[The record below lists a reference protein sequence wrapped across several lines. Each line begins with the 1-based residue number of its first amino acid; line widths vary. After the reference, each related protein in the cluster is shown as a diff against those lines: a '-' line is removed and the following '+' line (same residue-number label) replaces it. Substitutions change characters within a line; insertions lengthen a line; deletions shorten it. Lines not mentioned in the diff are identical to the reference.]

1 MTATYTVDTDG
12 GQSKVTILADG
23 DGRIRVRVDSL
34 DLDLAVVELP
44 DGRTVLTDGTR
55 RLALRHFRERD
66 QRVVVH
72 GHRAHRFRIQDAR
85 AGWLRG
91 AGGRGGMGSGRIL
104 ASMPGRVVRVPVQV
118 GDVVP
123 PNGVVAVLEAM
134 KMENDVRS
142 PAGGRVVQV
151 AVQEGVAVEAGA
163 LLVQL
168 EAAS

>member
-1 MTATYTVDTDG
+1 
-12 GQSKVTILADG
+12 
-23 DGRIRVRVDSL
+23 
-34 DLDLAVVELP
+34 
-44 DGRTVLTDGTR
+44 
-55 RLALRHFRERD
+55 
-66 QRVVVH
+66 
-72 GHRAHRFRIQDAR
+72 
-85 AGWLRG
+85 
-91 AGGRGGMGSGRIL
+91 MGSGRIL